1 MTTPIEGPCSA
12 HIFSIGSIGAKIR
25 HLPYLYFMQEK
36 IYTRVTDRFLISH
49 LAGETVLMD
58 KQTGDYF
65 GINKVGTAI
74 WELLAAPSTGTT
86 IVRQLLDRYE
96 VEEDTCKAEVQQFL
110 AMLEAKKMLLIEG

>member
-1 MTTPIEGPCSA
+1 M
-12 HIFSIGSIGAKIR
+12 
-25 HLPYLYFMQEK
+25 HLPYLYCMQEK

-74 WELLAAPSTGTT
+74 WELLAAPRTGTM
-86 IVRQLLDRYE
+86 IVRELLDRYD
-96 VEEDTCKAEVQQFL
+96 VEESACTAQVQQFL
-110 AMLEAKKMLLIEG
+110 TMLEDKKMLLIEK

>member
-1 MTTPIEGPCSA
+1 M
-12 HIFSIGSIGAKIR
+12 
-25 HLPYLYFMQEK
+25 HLPYLYCMQEK

-74 WELLAAPSTGTT
+74 WELLEAPSTGTT

-110 AMLEAKKMLLIEG
+110 AMLEAKKMLLIEE